1 MRRVLALAVLAL
13 PLAACGGSG
22 TKSGF
27 PSSSTPSLAQA
38 ATRSASASTLKLDFT
53 MTMTAPNLPSP
64 ATMTASGV
72 ENNTSHQADMN
83 FDMSGFASSLGKSA
97 PKQFTNPALW
107 RGEEIADFSKGRFV
121 LYMHLP
127 LLTNLVPDHKPWIKL
142 DLSAYGKRLGI
153 DFTQLTQF
161 SSNPGQTLDW
171 LRSTNGAIT
180 RLGSET
186 VDGVRTTHYKAAID
200 LAKYPSIVSPARR
213 AAVRKAISAV
223 INLTGLRTFPVDA
236 WVSDDG
242 LVRKM
247 NMSFTEDVSGQQL
260 TMNMTTR
267 FHDFNSPVSIKLPP
281 ANQVLDSTQFVGASG
296 P

>member
-1 MRRVLALAVLAL
+1 MRRALALAVLAL

-22 TKSGF
+22 TKNGF
-27 PSSSTPSLAQA
+27 PKSSAPSLAQA
-38 ATRSASASTLKLDFT
+38 ATKSASASTLKMDVA

-64 ATMTASGV
+64 ATMTATGV
-72 ENNTSHQADMN
+72 EDNASHQADMH

-97 PKQFTNPALW
+97 PKRFTDPALW
-107 RGEEIADFSKGRFV
+107 RGEEIAEFAQGRFV

-127 LLTNLVPDHKPWIKL
+127 LLTNLVPGHKPWIKL
-142 DLSAYGKRLGI
+142 DLSAYGKKLGI
-153 DFTQLTQF
+153 DFSQLTQF

-180 RLGSET
+180 SIGSET
-186 VDGVRTTHYKAAID
+186 VDGVQTTHYKAAID
-200 LAKYPSIVSPARR
+200 LAKYPSIVSPERR
-213 AAVRKAISAV
+213 AAVRKAINAV

-242 LVRKM
+242 LVRKLS
-247 NMSFTEDVSGQQL
+247 MSFTEDVSGQEL
-260 TMNMTTR
+260 TMNMTTH

-281 ANQVLDSTQFVGASG
+281 ASQVLDSTQLVGGSG